1 MPVNP
6 IHSVD
11 GRAVPCPSKFQWL
24 LEDISKADAG
34 RTEDGT
40 MDKARIGQS
49 VGIELEWRYIKT
61 ETISTILSI
70 FNPEY
75 INVRYLDPLVGDFT
89 TKEFYVGN
97 RSAPMYNAEMDL
109 WETVSFKIIARRG

>member
-1 MPVNP
+1 MPTNP
-6 IHSVD
+6 IKKVD
-11 GRAVPCPSKFQWL
+11 DAAVPCPNKYQWL

-40 MDKARIGQS
+40 MDKARIGQ
-49 VGIELEWRYIKT
+49 VVAIELEWRYIDT
-61 ETISTILSI
+61 ATISEILNM

-75 INVRYLDPLVGDFT
+75 IMVEYLDPMAGDFQ

-97 RSAPMYNAEMDL
+97 RSAPMYNAELDL
-109 WETVSFKIIARRG
+109 WENVSFKIIARRG